1 MTNGEAI
8 RSKLTD
14 EEIAKNYFCTFFYSC
29 DDCPLHYLEEE
40 DCNEVEVRLNWLGS
54 EGNADGADFKG

>member
-1 MTNGEAI
+1 MTNGEVI

-29 DDCPLHYLEEE
+29 DDCPLYYLEDDCDEE
-40 DCNEVEVRLNWLGS
+40 MVRLNWLRS
-54 EGNADGADFKG
+54 EGNADGTDFKG